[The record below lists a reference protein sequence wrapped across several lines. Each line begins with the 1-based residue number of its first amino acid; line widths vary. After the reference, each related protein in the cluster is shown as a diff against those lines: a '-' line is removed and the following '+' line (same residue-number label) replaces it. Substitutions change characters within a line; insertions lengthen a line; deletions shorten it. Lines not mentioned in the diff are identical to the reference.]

1 MNPELGV
8 PTICVVWDGQ
18 RDISRNIICNKEK
31 LDIGGKIVDGSE
43 VPHFTLDEGV
53 RFAEAMLKRSC
64 EEREE
69 CGTSMDT
76 QIRGNKCQGG
86 AKDDRG
92 KSITR

>member
-43 VPHFTLDEGV
+43 VPHFTLDEV
-53 RFAEAMLKRSC
+53 
-64 EEREE
+64 
-69 CGTSMDT
+69 
-76 QIRGNKCQGG
+76 
-86 AKDDRG
+86 
-92 KSITR
+92 